1 MSTGDPA
8 EVAALF
14 ELAASENAVYEQ
26 LQDCVARIGAVQQA
40 KRTLA
45 RLPVADLRAGLLVRH
60 DRKLRP

>member
-26 LQDCVARIGAVQQA
+26 LQDFVARIGAVQQA